1 MSNVTRRLDALL
13 RDCAR
18 QVPFYRRCWGPD
30 LTGRVA
36 TDGIAVF
43 AQLPLT
49 TKAELLAAD
58 PGALLHERWRRRRL
72 ASETTSGSSGRPF
85 TMPLDPASIWQRR
98 RRFLQA
104 LLDCGYRPGQRLLLI
119 SSQPTPSVRRRAPL
133 MRHLGWHYADIDQP
147 AEALAQHY
155 RRTRPDILY
164 GPLTALLHIA
174 ANATQTR
181 HERHRLLALIST
193 GEQLMPQHQR
203 LLEGAFGAPVHDFYG
218 MTELG
223 LVAWRRADRQTY
235 RCPGEAFLLE
245 FLPLPGEP
253 GLERLVVTDLRGGA
267 LPLIRYQTGDLVRR
281 DLTIRGQPI
290 VGFVGRTLDS
300 IRLPGERLVSPYRL
314 MSVLESVPGLAE
326 YRVLQLADH
335 SIEVSVR
342 SAPGAHPVIEPQ
354 AISRLLAALCPG
366 VAIRVRHLEQ
376 ALPAAAEKLRPIR
389 SLAGMAP

>member
-1 MSNVTRRLDALL
+1 MSDVTRRLDALL

-18 QVPFYRRCWGPD
+18 HAPFYRRCWGPD
-30 LTGRVA
+30 LTGRAA
-36 TDGIAVF
+36 TDGVSVF
-43 AQLPLT
+43 AQLPLV

-58 PGALLHERWRRRRL
+58 PGARLHERWRRQRL
-72 ASETTSGSSGRPF
+72 SSETTSGSSGQPF
-85 TMPLDPASIWQRR
+85 TMPLDPASIRQRR

-119 SSQPTPSVRRRAPL
+119 SSQSTQSVRRRVPL
-133 MRHLGWHYADIDQP
+133 MRHLGWHYADVDQP
-147 AEALAQHY
+147 AEALAKHY
-155 RRTRPDILY
+155 RQTRPDILY
-164 GPLTALLHIA
+164 GPLTALLHLA
-174 ANATQTR
+174 ASATRTTHDR
-181 HERHRLLALIST
+181 HLPLALIST

-203 LLEGAFGAPVHDFYG
+203 LLAAAFGAPVHDFYG

-223 LVAWRRADRQTY
+223 LVAWRRADRQAY
-235 RCPGEAFLLE
+235 RCPGEAFHLE

-253 GLERLVVTDLRGGA
+253 DLERLVVTDLRGGA
-267 LPLIRYQTGDLVRR
+267 LPLIRYETGDLVRR
-281 DLTIRGQPI
+281 DRLVRGQPI
-290 VGFVGRTLDS
+290 VGFVGRALDS

-314 MSVLESVPGLAE
+314 MSALESVPGLAE
-326 YRVLQLADH
+326 YRVLQLPDR

-342 SAPGAHPVIEPQ
+342 SAPGAHPPTEQV
-354 AISRLLAALCPG
+354 AARLLAPLCPG